1 VRTLSLPELDGEAG
15 LYMAF
20 SLKTPDALVERFRM
34 GLETIRKNG
43 TYASILKK
51 WL

>member
-1 VRTLSLPELDGEAG
+1 
-15 LYMAF
+15 MAF
-20 SLKTPDALVERFRM
+20 SLKTPDDLVERFRQ

-43 TYASILKK
+43 TYDTILKK